1 MIRPSFILV
10 LFFLI
15 LSDGNRVF
23 THERGT
29 GLQVVHVG
37 LILELAVVAAMVAQT
52 VPWLDT
58 DKGRLLLVRTP
69 EGDDRTAVVECYGR
83 CAVGVEQNSL

>member
-10 LFFLI
+10 LFLI
-15 LSDGNRVF
+15 LSDGNGVF

-52 VPWLDT
+52 VPWFDT

-69 EGDDRTAVVECYGR
+69 EGDDRTAVVECHGW
-83 CAVGVEQNSL
+83 CAVGVEQDSL